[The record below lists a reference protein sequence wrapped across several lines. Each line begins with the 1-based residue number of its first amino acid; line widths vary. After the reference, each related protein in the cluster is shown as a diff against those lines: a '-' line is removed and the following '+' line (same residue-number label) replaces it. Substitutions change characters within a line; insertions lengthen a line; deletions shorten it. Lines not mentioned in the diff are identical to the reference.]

1 MKDNLETHRL
11 RATNQ
16 GFELANKYL
25 WEDRQILI
33 AEIERY
39 RKEVERL
46 QNLWYE
52 ALANQ
57 IFPPVQ
63 VQTIKMNVGDN
74 K

>member
-1 MKDNLETHRL
+1 MKDKLEMHRL
-11 RATNQ
+11 RTTVQ
-16 GFELANKYL
+16 SFEISNKFL
-25 WEDRQILI
+25 WEDRQVLV

-52 ALANQ
+52 ACANQ